1 MVNNN
6 QRRVMK
12 SKITVF
18 AVLFSSIFVLASCLK
33 NDSDEVVY
41 YDDTAITS
49 FSLGTLNRYIHT
61 TSSTGEDS
69 VYKTTLDCSK
79 YKFYIDQY
87 KREIY
92 NTDSLP
98 LGVDVSK
105 VLVTATSK
113 NAGLIAA
120 NLMTQDRSGDS
131 LVYVSS
137 TDSLDFTNPLEFR
150 VFNTS
155 GTAYRSYTVHVNVHQ
170 EVADSFHWSK
180 FATNDAVVASMV
192 GMRILSTDGKL
203 WLMGNDGRGSKVYVG
218 NISHDITWKELS
230 SSLYP
235 ADAYKSFTLVHGI
248 PTFVSEGNLYQCF
261 DDGRGCMPMAMV
273 DLTLLYGA
281 GDGSMYGLTG
291 EKTMTQASSVYA
303 DWQSS
308 LLDDDAN
315 LLPTQDV
322 NFITISSKVNLH
334 TNTLLLIGNRDGA
347 FVTDTAAVIWG
358 KVEELNDNS
367 QDQPWFYYTPSAEN
381 EYLLPRLYNLQV
393 VKYDLALLAMGG
405 SSFDGKLSA
414 FSHFYRSE
422 DEGITWHTDAI
433 YNLPSDFSSSET
445 SFAMTCDAN
454 NYLWLFCGRTGQ
466 VWRGR
471 TNRLGWNQ
479 EKVRYE
485 E

>member
-1 MVNNN
+1 
-6 QRRVMK
+6 MK

-18 AVLFSSIFVLASCLK
+18 AVLFLSVFVLASCLK
-33 NDSDEVVY
+33 NESDEVVY

-49 FSLGTLNRYIHT
+49 FYVGTLNRYVHT

-113 NAGLIAA
+113 NAGLIAV

-150 VFNTS
+150 VYNTS
-155 GTAYRSYTVHVNVHQ
+155 GTAYRSYAVHVNVHQ
-170 EVADSFHWSK
+170 EVADSFHWSR

-192 GMRILSTDGKL
+192 GMRILPTDGKL
-203 WLMGNDGRGSKVYVG
+203 WLMGNDGSGSKVYVG
-218 NISHDITWKELS
+218 NISHDITWTVLS
-230 SSLYP
+230 SSPYP

-248 PTFVSEGNLYQCF
+248 PTFVSDGNLYQCF

-273 DLTLLYGA
+273 NLAFLYGA

-291 EKTMTQASSVYA
+291 EGTMTQASSVYA
-303 DWQSS
+303 DWQST

-322 NFITISSKVNLH
+322 NFIAISSKVNLN
-334 TNTLLLIGNRDGA
+334 TNTLLLIGNRDESFA
-347 FVTDTAAVIWG
+347 TDTAAIIWG

-367 QDQPWFYYTPSAEN
+367 QDQPWFYYTPSIDN
-381 EYLLPRLYNLQV
+381 KYLLPRLNNLQV
-393 VKYDLALLAMGG
+393 VKYDLVLLAMGG
-405 SSFDGKLSA
+405 RSFDGKLSA
-414 FSHFYRSE
+414 FAHFYRSE
-422 DEGITWHTDAI
+422 DEGITWHTDAT
-433 YNLPSDFSSSET
+433 YSLPSDFSSSDT
-445 SFAMTCDAN
+445 SFAMVCDAN
-454 NYLWLFCGRTGQ
+454 NYLWIFCGGTGQ
-466 VWRGR
+466 IWRGR

-479 EKVRYE
+479 EQVGYE
-485 E
+485 K